1 MGTSGGSPAADLDG
15 RRARSER
22 SRLAAVEAML
32 DLLEAGATT
41 LPGAADI
48 AERSG
53 LSERTVFR
61 LFDDLESLYAAA
73 VATQAQRLGHLFTF
87 DATEGPVDERV
98 EELVDQRVRLFEA
111 IRFVR
116 PVAERLRYTSTSI
129 GEGLRLV
136 DRQQRRQLAAQF
148 EAELASLDDIERTE
162 ALDALHVVSG
172 WAAWD
177 TLRRQQGRSVPRA
190 TAAMRRAV
198 RAVVESV
205 RA

>member
-41 LPGAADI
+41 LPGAAEI

-73 VATQAQRLGHLFTF
+73 VDTQAQRLGHLFAF
-87 DATEGPVDERV
+87 VATEGTVDERV
-98 EELVDQRVRLFEA
+98 EAIVAQRVRLYEA

-116 PVAERLRYTSTSI
+116 PVAERLRYSSTSI
-129 GEGLRLV
+129 GQGLRLV
-136 DRQQRRQLAAQF
+136 DREQRRQLAAQF
-148 EAELASLDDIERTE
+148 GPELSGLDDIERGE
-162 ALDALHVVSG
+162 ILDALQVVSG
-172 WAAWD
+172 WVAWD
-177 TLRRQQGRSVPRA
+177 ALRRQQGRSVARA
-190 TAAMRRAV
+190 SAAMRRAV
-198 RAVVESV
+198 SALLTQI
-205 RA
+205 A